1 MILSPHSWHRAK
13 PYLIPGAILVALL
26 AALGLISYVWL
37 PYDVATLDVA
47 GKLQGPSWAHPFG
60 TDQLGR
66 DVVSVVMLGA
76 RASLGVALSAVILG
90 LGLGVPLGLL
100 AAARGGWIDSAVMRL
115 ADVVFAFPAVMTA
128 ILIMAVSGPGVGNVI
143 LAVGIFNIPVFAKV
157 TRGAALV
164 QWRLAYVAAARV
176 AGKNTLAI
184 SLEHILPN
192 AAGTIIAQAAVQF
205 SMGIIA
211 EAGLSY
217 IGLGVQP
224 PDQSWGRLL
233 NEAQTLV
240 ATAPHLVI
248 FPGLAILL
256 AVLGFNL
263 LGEGLHAAFD
273 PRSGRRSA

>member
-1 MILSPHSWHRAK
+1 MSARAT
-13 PYLIPGAILVALL
+13 LVAGAGLVGFLVILALL
-26 AALGLISYVWL
+26 STVWT
-37 PYDVATLDVA
+37 PYDTTSLDVVA
-47 GKLQGPSWAHPFG
+47 KLQGPSWAHPFG

-66 DVVSVVMLGA
+66 DLVSVIMLGA
-76 RASLGVALSAVILG
+76 QASLGVALSAVVLG
-90 LGLGVPLGLL
+90 LGIGVPLGLL
-100 AAARGGWIDSAVMRL
+100 AAARGGVVDQIVMRL
-115 ADVVFAFPAVMTA
+115 SDVVFAFPAVMTA
-128 ILIMAVSGPGVGNVI
+128 ILIMAVSGPGAGNVI

-184 SLEHILPN
+184 SFEHILPN
-192 AAGTIIAQAAVQF
+192 AAGTIVAQAAVQF

-233 NEAQTLV
+233 NEAQTLIAV
-240 ATAPHLVI
+240 APQLVI

-263 LGEGLHAAFD
+263 LGEGLYAAFD
-273 PRSGRRSA
+273 RRRS

>member
-1 MILSPHSWHRAK
+1 MMLSRSVWQRAA
-13 PYLIPGAILVALL
+13 PYLASGGVLVAILLL
-26 AALGLISYVWL
+26 AGLLSYFWL
-37 PYDVATLDVA
+37 PYDVAGVDIGA
-47 GKLQGPSWAHPFG
+47 KLQPPSFAHPSG

-66 DVVSVVMLGA
+66 DVLSLVMLGA
-76 RASLGVALSAVILG
+76 RTSLGVALAAVVLG

-100 AAARGGWIDSAVMRL
+100 AAARSGWVDQIVMRL
-115 ADVVFAFPAVMTA
+115 SDVVFAFPAVLTA
-128 ILIMAVSGPGVGNVI
+128 ILIMAASGPGSVNVI

-157 TRGAALV
+157 ARGASLV
-164 QWRLAYVAAARV
+164 QWKLSYIAAARV
-176 AGKNTLAI
+176 AGKGSFAI

-192 AAGTIIAQAAVQF
+192 AAPTIIAQAAVQF

-224 PDQSWGRLL
+224 PEQSWGRLL
-233 NEAQTLV
+233 NEAQTLI
-240 ATAPHLVI
+240 AIAPHLVI
-248 FPGLAILL
+248 FPGLAVLL

-273 PRSGRRSA
+273 PGRERS

>member
-1 MILSPHSWHRAK
+1 MRTRGKTFFLAGGV
-13 PYLIPGAILVALL
+13 LVGLLVA
-26 AALGLISYVWL
+26 AALISFVWL
-37 PYDVATLDVA
+37 PYDVTSLDVA
-47 GKLQGPSWAHPFG
+47 GKLAGPSGAHPFG
-60 TDQLGR
+60 TDPLGR

-76 RASLGVALSAVILG
+76 RSSLGVALAAVILG
-90 LGLGVPLGLL
+90 LGVGVPLGLL
-100 AAARGGWIDSAVMRL
+100 AAARGGLVDQAVMRL
-115 ADVVFAFPAVMTA
+115 SDVVFAFPAVVTA
-128 ILIMAVSGPGVGNVI
+128 ILIMAVSGPGADNVI
-143 LAVGIFNIPVFAKV
+143 LAVGLFNIPVFAKV

-164 QWRLAYVAAARV
+164 QWRLGYVAAARV
-176 AGKNTLAI
+176 AGKNGLAI

-233 NEAQTLV
+233 NEAQTLI
-240 ATAPHLVI
+240 AIAPHLVI

-263 LGEGLHAAFD
+263 VGEGLHAAFD
-273 PRSGRRSA
+273 PRRQP

>member
-1 MILSPHSWHRAK
+1 MIARSSALVS
-13 PYLIPGAILVALL
+13 GAVLVGLL
-26 AALGLISYVWL
+26 AAAALLSYVWT
-37 PYDVATLDVA
+37 PYDAANLDVA
-47 GKLQGPSWAHPFG
+47 AKLQAPSWAHPFG

-76 RASLGVALSAVILG
+76 RASLGVALSAVLLG

-100 AAARGGWIDSAVMRL
+100 AAARSGFVDQAVMRFS
-115 ADVVFAFPAVMTA
+115 DVVFAFPAVITA
-128 ILIMAVSGPGVGNVI
+128 ILIMAVSGPGAGNVI
-143 LAVGIFNIPVFAKV
+143 LAVGLFNVPVFAKV

-164 QWRLAYVAAARV
+164 QWQLAYVAAARV
-176 AGKNTLAI
+176 AGKNALAI
-184 SLEHILPN
+184 SFEHILPN
-192 AAGTIIAQAAVQF
+192 AAGTITAQAAVQF

-233 NEAQTLV
+233 NEAQTLI
-240 ATAPHLVI
+240 AAAPHLVV
-248 FPGLAILL
+248 FPGLAILI

-263 LGEGLHAAFD
+263 LGDGLHAVFD
-273 PRSGRRSA
+273 PRRTR

>member
-1 MILSPHSWHRAK
+1 VSARAN
-13 PYLIPGAILVALL
+13 PALVAGAGLVGLL
-26 AALGLISYVWL
+26 VSIALLSTVWT
-37 PYDVATLDVA
+37 PYDTASLDVA
-47 GKLQGPSWAHPFG
+47 AKLQGPSWAHPFG

-100 AAARGGWIDSAVMRL
+100 AAAQGGVIDQIVMRL
-115 ADVVFAFPAVMTA
+115 SDVVFAFPAVMTA
-128 ILIMAVSGPGVGNVI
+128 ILIMAVSGPGAGNVI

-184 SLEHILPN
+184 SFEHILPN

-233 NEAQTLV
+233 NEAQTLI
-240 ATAPHLVI
+240 AAAPHLVV
-248 FPGLAILL
+248 FPGLAILV

-263 LGEGLHAAFD
+263 VGEGLHAAFD
-273 PRSGRRSA
+273 PRRRP

>member
-1 MILSPHSWHRAK
+1 MIDRNRSLVS
-13 PYLIPGAILVALL
+13 GAVLVGLLVA
-26 AALGLISYVWL
+26 AALLSSVWT
-37 PYDVATLDVA
+37 PYDVASLDVA
-47 GKLQGPSWAHPFG
+47 AKLQSPSWSHPFG

-90 LGLGVPLGLL
+90 LGVGVPLGLV
-100 AAARGGWIDSAVMRL
+100 AAARGGLIDQAMMRFSDL
-115 ADVVFAFPAVMTA
+115 VFAFPAVITA
-128 ILIMAVSGPGVGNVI
+128 ILIMAVSGPGVDSVI

-176 AGKNTLAI
+176 AGKNALAI
-184 SLEHILPN
+184 SFEHVLPN

-240 ATAPHLVI
+240 GVAPHLVI
-248 FPGLAILL
+248 FPGVAILV

-263 LGEGLHAAFD
+263 LGEGLHALFD
-273 PRSGRRSA
+273 PRRAR

>member
-1 MILSPHSWHRAK
+1 MTASWRHALF
-13 PYLIPGAILVALL
+13 YLLPGAALVGILVLAGLL
-26 AALGLISYVWL
+26 SYLWL
-37 PYDVATLDVA
+37 PYDITLVNIAD
-47 GKLQGPSWAHPFG
+47 KLRPPTWAHPFG

-66 DVVSVVMLGA
+66 DGLSLVMLGA
-76 RASLGVALSAVILG
+76 RTSLGVALAAVALG
-90 LGLGVPLGLL
+90 LGVGVPLGLL
-100 AAARGGWIDSAVMRL
+100 AASRQGVIDQAVMRL
-115 ADVVFAFPAVMTA
+115 SDVVFAFPAVLTA
-128 ILIMAVSGPGVGNVI
+128 ILIMAVSGPGAANVI
-143 LAVGIFNIPVFAKV
+143 VAVGIFNIPVFAKV
-157 TRGAALV
+157 TRGASLV
-164 QWRLAYVAAARV
+164 QWQLAYVAAARV
-176 AGKNTLAI
+176 AGKSKLAI

-192 AAGTIIAQAAVQF
+192 AAATIIAQAAVQF

-233 NEAQTLV
+233 NEAQTLIGL
-240 ATAPHLVI
+240 APHLVI

-273 PRSGRRSA
+273 PRRPR

>member
-1 MILSPHSWHRAK
+1 MNLSPARWRRARS
-13 PYLIPGAILVALL
+13 YLIPGSFLVGALALL
-26 AALGLISYVWL
+26 GLVSYVWL
-37 PYDVATLDVA
+37 PYDVLNLDVA
-47 GKLQGPSWAHPFG
+47 GKLQAPSWAHPFG

-90 LGLGVPLGLL
+90 LGVGVPLGLL
-100 AAARGGWIDSAVMRL
+100 AAARGGLIDSAVMRL
-115 ADVVFAFPAVMTA
+115 TDVVFAFPAVLTA
-128 ILIMAVSGPGVGNVI
+128 ILIMAVSGPGAGNVI
-143 LAVGIFNIPVFAKV
+143 VAVGLFNIPVFAKV

-164 QWRLAYVAAARV
+164 QWQLAYVAAARV
-176 AGKNTLAI
+176 AGKGTLAI
-184 SLEHILPN
+184 SLEHVLPN

-240 ATAPHLVI
+240 AAAPHLVI

-273 PRSGRRSA
+273 PRAGKA